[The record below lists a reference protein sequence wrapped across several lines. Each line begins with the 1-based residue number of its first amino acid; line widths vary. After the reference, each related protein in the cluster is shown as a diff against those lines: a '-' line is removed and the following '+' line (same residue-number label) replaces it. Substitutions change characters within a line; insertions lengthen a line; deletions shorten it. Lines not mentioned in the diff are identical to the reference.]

1 MGICVSTVVGTD
13 RSAQQV
19 PLNNPEMEEPPEEI
33 INRKNEVVLQQPSRT
48 KDFDADDNPLPAAGC
63 CILCLDPQLCTCCD
77 CDCVDCVCC
86 YWCLSC
92 ECCDGCDEC
101 CAECINSCC

>member
-48 KDFDADDNPLPAAGC
+48 KNFDADDNPLPAAVGRG
-63 CILCLDPQLCTCCD
+63 IGRPDVTVIV
-77 CDCVDCVCC
+77 CVICQFF
-86 YWCLSC
+86 
-92 ECCDGCDEC
+92 
-101 CAECINSCC
+101 